1 MTTIECPH
9 CGGRVTFQNRHGG
22 VQASYR
28 ITLTDKG
35 REWLAADKEARG

>member
-9 CGGRVTFQNRHGG
+9 CGGRIQLRGRR
-22 VQASYR
+22 ASPYV

-35 REWLAADKEARG
+35 RAWLASDKEARG

>member
-9 CGGRVTFQNRHGG
+9 CGGRIQFRSRRSPQ
-22 VQASYR
+22 SPYR
-28 ITLTDKG
+28 ISLTDKG